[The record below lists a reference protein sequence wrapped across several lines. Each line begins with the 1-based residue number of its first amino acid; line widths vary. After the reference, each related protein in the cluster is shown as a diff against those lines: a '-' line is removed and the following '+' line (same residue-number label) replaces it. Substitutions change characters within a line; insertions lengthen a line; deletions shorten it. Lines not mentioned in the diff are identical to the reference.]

1 MVHDGLGM
9 REKSIEAP
17 VEDAG
22 GDKGVNIAD
31 VETAQVEIL
40 A

>member
-1 MVHDGLGM
+1 M
-9 REKSIEAP
+9 REETIEAP

-22 GDKGVNIAD
+22 GDKGVDIAD
-31 VETAQVEIL
+31 VETAQVELL